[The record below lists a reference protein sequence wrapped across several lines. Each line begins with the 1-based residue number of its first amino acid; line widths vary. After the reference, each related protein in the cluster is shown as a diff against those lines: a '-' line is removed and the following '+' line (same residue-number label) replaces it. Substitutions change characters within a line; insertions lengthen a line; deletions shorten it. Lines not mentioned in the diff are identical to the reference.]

1 MLFAQDCLQNFQK
14 RIFINYFAKLGV
26 AMDISTMN
34 LCHKDQ
40 LDYLALWGV
49 RKKSVRSKKQA
60 KSEDFGDNVLR
71 N

>member
-1 MLFAQDCLQNFQK
+1 
-14 RIFINYFAKLGV
+14 
-26 AMDISTMN
+26 MDISTMN